1 MSVILGP
8 IKKAIRKRAEE
19 VGAKVLNGQFNDY
32 AGAKALT
39 ERRNGLLE
47 AIEIIETTSKM
58 DNDESEGL

>member
-8 IKKAIRKRAEE
+8 IKKAIQKRADEW
-19 VGAKVLNGQFNDY
+19 GAKVLNGQFNDY

-47 AIEIIETTSKM
+47 AIEIIGQVTKH
-58 DNDESEGL
+58 DDESEET